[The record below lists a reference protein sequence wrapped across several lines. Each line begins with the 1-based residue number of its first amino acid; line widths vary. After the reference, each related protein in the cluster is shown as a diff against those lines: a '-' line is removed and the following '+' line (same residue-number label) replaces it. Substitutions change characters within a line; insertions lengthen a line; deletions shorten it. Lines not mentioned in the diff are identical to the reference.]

1 MANDGFGA
9 FKTAPKVKDDK
20 IQALYEYE
28 EHYLKLI
35 SKHKDEITF
44 IASLAEKLR
53 QERLKFFKEDLP
65 AISSQLEK
73 DGVDGNIR
81 QEWLNR
87 LEQDMSNSFHM
98 SDNVLKEFITKR
110 AEEFNMD
117 IQRRIQEIK

>member
-1 MANDGFGA
+1 M
-9 FKTAPKVKDDK
+9 
-20 IQALYEYE
+20 
-28 EHYLKLI
+28 KLI

-65 AISSQLEK
+65 AISAQLEK